1 MSGIRGHESSSAAAE
16 AGSAPVVLP
25 RAASAPAFERAAFAR
40 ALHAAQ
46 RRAHD
51 DINQVQSDRAAE
63 SEALCCEGEHVTAL
77 CSAVVGELLTNRA
90 RRMTLLV
97 PPPPAGI
104 RAPRPRAAAAR
115 QAPQQD
121 VSAQESPTTIEWQTP
136 LLPSGRLTLRRTEGG
151 AWTLCCQAADL
162 EALRGAVAQLA
173 DRFLQRALGT
183 LQVRVE

>member
-1 MSGIRGHESSSAAAE
+1 MSSIRGCGHRSAAAE
-16 AGSAPVVLP
+16 ADSAPVALR
-25 RAASAPAFERAAFAR
+25 RAAAAPAFERAAFAR

-46 RRAHD
+46 RRDHG
-51 DINQVQSDRAAE
+51 DIHQMQSDRAAE
-63 SEALCCEGEHVTAL
+63 SEGLCCEGEHVTAL
-77 CSAVVGELLTNRA
+77 GSTVVGELLTNRA
-90 RRMTLLV
+90 RQMTLLV
-97 PPPPAGI
+97 SPPPAGI
-104 RAPRPRAAAAR
+104 RAPRPRAAAAQ

-173 DRFLQRALGT
+173 DRFEQRALGP